1 MKENKIQFSINQLY
15 NFGYIKSKLPKK
27 LYDSLL
33 KECLQ
38 ASKNE
43 KLISDLSNKGV
54 PEHYY
59 VEKNHDS
66 LISFIKQ
73 MHEAYERSFPGLWN
87 IKVLTDNLP
96 FSYDRPWI
104 NLQKQNE
111 FVPIHLHDGIFS
123 YSIWMKI
130 PYDSSKEAYTGNFEF
145 VYCDV
150 TGASKSETIKLS
162 KKDEG
167 TIIMFPAKLQHIV
180 WPFYKNKDARISIN
194 GNISFNSKK
203 EK

>member
-1 MKENKIQFSINQLY
+1 
-15 NFGYIKSKLPKK
+15 
-27 LYDSLL
+27 
-33 KECLQ
+33 
-38 ASKNE
+38 
-43 KLISDLSNKGV
+43 
-54 PEHYY
+54 
-59 VEKNHDS
+59 
-66 LISFIKQ
+66 
-73 MHEAYERSFPGLWN
+73 MHEAYERSFPGLWSL
-87 IKVLTDNLP
+87 KVLTDNLP